1 MFKPYNKDSF
11 YNIDEIENKNNIKNN
26 IPKMGEKN
34 FDPKK
39 ADIRNQPNHLKAL
52 ILGASNSAKV
62 RDNSAIRRESDMS
75 LDEVP
80 KNSISDIRNQ
90 GYMFFNYKN
99 IQRIQVLR
107 SFEAINGSYSLNSPV
122 WTDIEEIDLNQANN
136 SLLVCR
142 MITYQKPEYG
152 FEKDNSLVLPICN
165 DLFFL
170 DVSSR
175 TYSNNKNT
183 NINISEGSY
192 RKTTNNIGRSSFKKI
207 LESNI
212 GEINLSRSL
221 YLETSY
227 NSKRS
232 LPEFTQN
239 NDGIRHE
246 DYLSTAKFKFATVTK
261 RLQSDFGS
269 LTKLEIEN
277 KLVNMGFGDAVVR
290 PNKNAEAGRQTKRI
304 YTQNTNGRQQKDARV
319 PFSSNDSAQ
328 RTSSMRTGRNT
339 SGRGSSSGGGSTY

>member
-1 MFKPYNKDSF
+1 
-11 YNIDEIENKNNIKNN
+11 
-26 IPKMGEKN
+26 
-34 FDPKK
+34 
-39 ADIRNQPNHLKAL
+39 
-52 ILGASNSAKV
+52 
-62 RDNSAIRRESDMS
+62 
-75 LDEVP
+75 
-80 KNSISDIRNQ
+80 
-90 GYMFFNYKN
+90 
-99 IQRIQVLR
+99 
-107 SFEAINGSYSLNSPV
+107 
-122 WTDIEEIDLNQANN
+122 
-136 SLLVCR
+136 
-142 MITYQKPEYG
+142 
-152 FEKDNSLVLPICN
+152 
-165 DLFFL
+165 
-170 DVSSR
+170 
-175 TYSNNKNT
+175 
-183 NINISEGSY
+183 
-192 RKTTNNIGRSSFKKI
+192 
-207 LESNI
+207 
-212 GEINLSRSL
+212 
-221 YLETSY
+221 ETSY